1 MQPIKV
7 QPNPQIAVIFKT
19 WSTEWAKEAEAG
31 KKDTANQFHT
41 VYNIA
46 ADLFDKG
53 GDIDISVISALF
65 NDCKQKTEMAEQL
78 VKKIQISL
86 KDDDERAQQLI
97 KKVNTAA
104 QDAAFAMNYLGKL
117 LLQSA

>member
-19 WSTEWAKEAEAG
+19 WSTEWAKEVEAG

-53 GDIDISVISALF
+53 GEIDIAVISALF
-65 NDCKQKTEMAEQL
+65 NDCKKKTEMSEQL
-78 VKKIQISL
+78 VNKIKISL
-86 KDDDERAQQLI
+86 KDDERAQQLI
-97 KKVNTAA
+97 TKVNTAA
-104 QDAAFAMNYLGKL
+104 QDAAFAMNYLGQL

>member
-19 WSTEWAKEAEAG
+19 WSTEWAKDVEAG
-31 KKDTANQFHT
+31 KKDAANQFYT

-46 ADLFDKG
+46 ADLFAKG
-53 GDIDISVISALF
+53 GEIDIAVISALF

-78 VKKIQISL
+78 VNKIKISL
-86 KDDDERAQQLI
+86 KEDDKRAQLLI
-97 KKVNTAA
+97 TQVNTAA
-104 QDAAFAMNYLGKL
+104 QDAAFAMNYLGQL